1 MTIKYWWEC
10 GLVIICYPLECN
22 LSSQVKL
29 LWLCCIYSLQ
39 LHLTWKKHQN
49 LLLCICIQTVLVCT
63 NSKWGIFWLVLKC
76 FDTCGNIWSLDR
88 FWEKSN
94 IFLNIKLSGRHI
106 TEIWLPEQP
115 LKPPGRAAPGS
126 SELAALKLA
135 LTLHLHG
142 RSEAPCSETPHL
154 NATTSEAGP
163 PLRVERTACFASRI
177 NTCVCC
183 CCFLFDWCFFCAR
196 SSVFLH
202 QRSTSSSLSLPVT
215 LTFQLGLPSAFLSI
229 SLLLQLADNT
239 VYVHLPVYL
248 HSCQFVWQPLRWLP
262 LHLCLHCS
270 YWSGFD
276 RRQRKDFHA
285 RFFLLHPW
293 FYLLKDK
300 RYPNLSGPM
309 RTK

>member
-29 LWLCCIYSLQ
+29 LWLCSISSLQ
-39 LHLTWKKHQN
+39 LHLTGKKHRN
-49 LLLCICIQTVLVCT
+49 LLLCICVQTVSEVFSDL
-63 NSKWGIFWLVLKC
+63 FYLKC

-88 FWEKSN
+88 LWEKSN

-142 RSEAPCSETPHL
+142 GSEAPCSETPHL

-163 PLRVERTACFASRI
+163 PLRVERTARFASRI

-202 QRSTSSSLSLPVT
+202 QRSTSSSLSLFACHFDFPAWPPKCFFCPSHCFSSLLTTLCMFTCQFTFLVVSLCDNLPVDFLFT
-215 LTFQLGLPSAFLSI
+215 SACIALTDLGLTDDKGRIFMHVFFTAPMILFIKGQKIYKSI
-229 SLLLQLADNT
+229 WTYENKISS
-239 VYVHLPVYL
+239 P
-248 HSCQFVWQPLRWLP
+248 
-262 LHLCLHCS
+262 
-270 YWSGFD
+270 
-276 RRQRKDFHA
+276 
-285 RFFLLHPW
+285 
-293 FYLLKDK
+293 
-300 RYPNLSGPM
+300 
-309 RTK
+309 